1 MVSTLLMLL
10 VAWAV
15 TVPVVLALGRMLSS
29 WSGGHTDESLRRQAA
44 AGEARAREAA
54 RPMGNVVP
62 LIPRPQN
69 GLVPMP
75 AEQLRRAS

>member
-15 TVPVVLALGRMLSS
+15 TVPIVLGLGRMLGS
-29 WSGGHTDESLRRQAA
+29 WSGGHTEESLRLQAA
-44 AGEARAREAA
+44 AGEARARESA
-54 RPMGNVVP
+54 RPIGNVVP
-62 LIPRPQN
+62 LVPRPQN
-69 GLVPMP
+69 GLVPVP